1 MLELG
6 RRQIWLVHLHEVD
19 IDEEGL
25 VGFGCVIEEF
35 ERRFF
40 YVAVE
45 EGNADDAFIG
55 RVDIFA

>member
-25 VGFGCVIEEF
+25 VGLGCVIEEF

-45 EGNADDAFIG
+45 EGRLLRRKMAE
-55 RVDIFA
+55 